1 MEKQHQLLLLTWGEA
16 AMAISSWLLL
26 LTRMSIFAVAVTA
39 ALMPSLIANQN
50 KKTGR
55 EKRERDWEKRYLW
68 LSHLVITVI
77 EQTKMHVEK
86 KQALTYEEMEA
97 EREEISVV
105 YYV

>member
-1 MEKQHQLLLLTWGEA
+1 MIFFSHLHYYAQIYVLVNTPLEQLDGKYFARGSCSTQQNGA
-16 AMAISSWLLL
+16 AELMNSKKL
-26 LTRMSIFAVAVTA
+26 V
-39 ALMPSLIANQN
+39 ALMVAKL
-50 KKTGR
+50 
-55 EKRERDWEKRYLW
+55 ERICGLLKE
-68 LSHLVITVI
+68 VI